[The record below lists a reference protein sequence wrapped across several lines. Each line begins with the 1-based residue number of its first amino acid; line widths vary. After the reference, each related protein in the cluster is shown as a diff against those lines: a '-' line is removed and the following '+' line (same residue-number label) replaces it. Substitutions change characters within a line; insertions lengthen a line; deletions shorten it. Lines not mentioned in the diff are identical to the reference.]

1 MNKNEKA
8 DALESIGSNTPIN
21 ELITMPNTTPKK
33 NKFQLD
39 LFVTERPKKTLEIIH
54 CCDCHKPRLL
64 DGYRFKLMPLCS
76 DCRTEMDLDV
86 LKKRIE
92 RRQKR

>member
-1 MNKNEKA
+1 MKQNEKA
-8 DALESIGSNTPIN
+8 ETLTSNGSTEKLNTRTNRIDN
-21 ELITMPNTTPKK
+21 KPKLQ
-33 NKFQLD
+33 NYQLD